1 MDEVGAADR
10 QDAEIRV
17 VVRFHPAVRVVA
29 RRVLPFICVCICA
42 VAIIAVIDHEEKQR
56 RIDRAEVAEWYCL
69 HGGTRCGGVRSANI
83 ERRWNEREAVYAGA
97 ICALTVAG
105 AASALGFGPRRA

>member
-1 MDEVGAADR
+1 
-10 QDAEIRV
+10 
-17 VVRFHPAVRVVA
+17 
-29 RRVLPFICVCICA
+29 
-42 VAIIAVIDHEEKQR
+42 
-56 RIDRAEVAEWYCL
+56 L

-105 AASALGFGPRRA
+105 AASALGFAPRRA